1 MNTPRELTAEEQAD
15 LEACQ
20 REWYEEWLRE
30 QAFNAVV
37 DAMDP
42 AWSINDYENSIAEQS
57 LDDDE

>member
-1 MNTPRELTAEEQAD
+1 MKQHHDIIDEFEQW
-15 LEACQ
+15 EI
-20 REWYEEWLRE
+20 ESHEEWLRE
-30 QAFNAVV
+30 QEFNAAM